1 VLRAIAVVLLAVL
14 ISGCG
19 TAPVATPVV
28 NELKHD
34 ADDLDF
40 WHTLSN
46 RPVATNDDTFHG
58 LLLYLDGSDSCTT
71 YMQRITA
78 LRNRGL
84 IDNNFHAR
92 ADEAVE
98 RGTLA
103 VAVVKILN
111 LKGGLTMQ
119 LFGASP
125 RYALRELEY
134 RRIYP
139 ESSEHQV
146 FSGAE
151 FVGIIGRIEDFKEG
165 DPANVPAKVLYVG
178 GPVTPPNSIEAAEAN
193 LKLPP
198 VFLSMV
204 SSFALQPAE
213 PASQPTTSMTLP
225 EGPLKMI
232 ITGVKG
238 NAQYRIPP
246 EQSWTKAEKDVPL
259 AEGAELRT
267 GPKSAVQLQI
277 RPDQTITVDRLG
289 VVKIDR
295 ATLEHGKFV
304 TSVSMPYGRTR
315 YDIDAAN
322 REYDATVRSPNSTL
336 GIRGTQVSLL
346 DQRPFPPE
354 AVSLT
359 GQAQFRNI
367 RRQLVAL
374 GAKGQGKAKMTGEQ
388 NDATE
393 YALDESVVD
402 PVTGVARTQSEQAL
416 ITDLAARGAVFSFDR
431 EIGLPVVTGG
441 TVPRTDAELIPLL
454 PGKLDFVIRW
464 DKNVD
469 FNIGVI
475 TPVTNGAGS
484 DEILYPAPGLV
495 QSKTGGKI
503 AFDHRG
509 GPNGGVEVVHWDAT
523 HPFGPYTVL
532 ALNQSNNTARARIDA
547 YLDGKHYNSEIG
559 DKEGTVQSNLLTI
572 PGVELSNEG
581 YEYDVPPFQILPIFY
596 DVEDPGEFGVGSPA
610 GAKVSAKKAK
620 KQSVGAARKN
630 MPPVITPPQPGP
642 ALPKTI
648 PTKK

>member
-1 VLRAIAVVLLAVL
+1 
-14 ISGCG
+14 
-19 TAPVATPVV
+19 VATPVV
-28 NELKHD
+28 SELKQN

-46 RPVATNDDTFHG
+46 RAIATNDDAFHG
-58 LLLYLDGSDSCTT
+58 LLLYLDGTDPSTS
-71 YMQRITA
+71 YEQRVNT
-78 LRNRGL
+78 LKGRGML
-84 IDNNFHAR
+84 PKDFNSR
-92 ADEAVE
+92 ADESIE

-103 VAVVKILN
+103 VAVVKILG

-134 RRIYP
+134 RGIYP
-139 ESSEHQV
+139 DSSEHQI

-151 FVGIIGRIEDFKEG
+151 FVGIIGRVEDFKEG

-178 GPVTPPNSIEAAEAN
+178 GPVTPPNSIEAVQAN
-193 LKLPP
+193 PMLPP

-204 SSFALQPAE
+204 SSFALQPTE

-441 TVPRTDAELIPLL
+441 TVPRTDAELVPLL

-469 FNIGVI
+469 FNIGI
-475 TPVTNGAGS
+475 FTPLINGVPGT
-484 DEILYPAPGLV
+484 DEVLYPAPGLA

-509 GPNGGVEVVHWDAT
+509 GPNGGIEVAHWDTTYPIGQYLIVANNQTTQTT
-523 HPFGPYTVL
+523 HV
-532 ALNQSNNTARARIDA
+532 RIDSF
-547 YLDGKHYNSEIG
+547 LNGRRYNSEFG
-559 DKEGTVQSNLLTI
+559 DKETTDFENQLAFPDAQQIN
-572 PGVELSNEG
+572 NG
-581 YEYDVPPFQILPIFY
+581 YEFDVAGFSFFSVFY
-596 DVEDPGEFGVGSPA
+596 DVANPEDASAA
-610 GAKVSAKKAK
+610 GTKVSAKNAK
-620 KQSVGAARKN
+620 KQSAATARKN
-630 MPPVITPPQPGP
+630 MPPIITPPQAGP
-642 ALPKTI
+642 VLPRAS
-648 PTKK
+648 KKSK